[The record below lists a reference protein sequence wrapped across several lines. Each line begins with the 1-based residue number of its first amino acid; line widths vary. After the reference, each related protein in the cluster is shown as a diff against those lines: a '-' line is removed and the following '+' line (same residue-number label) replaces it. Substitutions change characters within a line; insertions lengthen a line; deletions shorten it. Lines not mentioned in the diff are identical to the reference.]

1 MNGKWNER
9 NTQIAWRSKWT
20 AITGTTKVTTTS
32 KRETLSR
39 NFFLYSCYIIHE
51 SGMKFSGIL
60 GLCSIRKDGMSQQM
74 LRRMKRDE
82 EEPMERI
89 FDRNNPYVQQQIMAD
104 SSVFPSLKPLHLI
117 LSSSYILL
125 LCLGL
130 KKVKT
135 WRQETFDY
143 NSPPLQ
149 VSGRKEHLSPDVIF
163 DEGLKSLPSSQGN
176 EWIGSW
182 VSRNHWRS
190 QWKEWGAAKAQVY
203 EVHPH
208 GCQFLRSPARILH
221 CLVWD
226 GL

>member
-1 MNGKWNER
+1 
-9 NTQIAWRSKWT
+9 
-20 AITGTTKVTTTS
+20 
-32 KRETLSR
+32 
-39 NFFLYSCYIIHE
+39 
-51 SGMKFSGIL
+51 MKFSGIL

-135 WRQETFDY
+135 
-143 NSPPLQ
+143 
-149 VSGRKEHLSPDVIF
+149 
-163 DEGLKSLPSSQGN
+163 
-176 EWIGSW
+176 
-182 VSRNHWRS
+182 
-190 QWKEWGAAKAQVY
+190 
-203 EVHPH
+203 
-208 GCQFLRSPARILH
+208 
-221 CLVWD
+221 
-226 GL
+226 